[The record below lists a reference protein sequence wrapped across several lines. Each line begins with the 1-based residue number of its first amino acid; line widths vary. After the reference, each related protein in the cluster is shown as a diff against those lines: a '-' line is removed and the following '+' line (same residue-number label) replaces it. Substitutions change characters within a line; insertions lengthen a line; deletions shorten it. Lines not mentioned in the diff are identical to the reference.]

1 MTTMNQLQ
9 QLFPSTDGNV
19 EQREKILGYINTIFT
34 NIDELK
40 DPSKLTLGE
49 MPNYTKDYY
58 NRIIEESNVPKKG
71 LPMEVTIT
79 ELMDLAKGQ
88 RFVNSNYVANAAPLP
103 NIASILG
110 NLVMVLLNGNA
121 LWDVEGSGAAKA
133 EIMVTSMLSK
143 IVGYDENTSA
153 GYTTWGGQGAVF
165 NSLRLAIA
173 RQFPESNKEGV
184 PNNIFCFCSELSHYS
199 LYKSAEATGI
209 GVNNMIRVKVNDDHS
224 MNLEDL
230 KMKMEKVI
238 SEGGIPTYIL
248 ATMGTTD
255 TFGIDDIEGIKAI
268 TSELEQ
274 KYSLKP
280 IYVHADSAMGAMY
293 TFFNE
298 YDFVNNPL
306 NFEDSV
312 SSVLKRYQQKFKSI
326 HLADSMVFDF
336 HKLGQTPYITSLLL
350 LKNREDLR
358 YVDLDASETP
368 YVGNR
373 GYGSYHTSYTLE
385 CSRMGSAISIYAS
398 LLSMGIEGYQ
408 LLLANYIRVNIAFRE
423 SLLREFKNVAVTNEV
438 SPVTTF
444 RFYPNEVLWKEEL
457 GGKLT
462 RDEVVEINEYN
473 GEFAELIG
481 VERERVYFGNT
492 SKQRLI
498 HVRDGD
504 KRLPVYVH
512 KFFSISPYTTIE
524 EVDRYISFLKEHMNV
539 HQKSLVLV

>member
-1 MTTMNQLQ
+1 MNQLQ
-9 QLFPSTDGNV
+9 QLFPSADGNV

-40 DPSKLTLGE
+40 DPSKLTLGQ

-58 NRIIEESNVPKKG
+58 NRIIEESNVPRKG

-79 ELMDLAKGQ
+79 ELIDLAKGQ

-143 IVGYDENTSA
+143 IVGYDQNTSA

-165 NSLRLAIA
+165 NSLRLAVA

-199 LYKSAEATGI
+199 LYKSVEATGI
-209 GVNNMIRVKVNDDHS
+209 GVNNMIRVEVNDDHS

-238 SEGGIPTYIL
+238 SEGGIPAYIL

-255 TFGIDDIEGIKAI
+255 TFGIDDIKGIKAI

-274 KYSLKP
+274 KYNLKP
-280 IYVHADSAMGAMY
+280 IYVHADSAMGGMY

-298 YDFVNNPL
+298 YDFANNPL
-306 NFEDSV
+306 HLEDSV
-312 SSVLKRYQQKFKSI
+312 SSVLKRYQQKFQSI

-336 HKLGQTPYITSLLL
+336 HKLGQTPYITSLFLV
-350 LKNREDLR
+350 KNKEDLR
-358 YVDLDASETP
+358 YIDLDASETP

-408 LLLANYIRVNIAFRE
+408 SLLANYIRVNIAFRE